1 MRSTGAVIEMKCH
14 CTATFLTHHNQGHFW
29 VVASNVFYFDLS
41 FYYSGMLGS
50 EEKKRIGKLLLFG
63 VSWRM
68 TKARFWLLCWVTV
81 LVWQHPLRFFSRS
94 FERAANVSSSWEVL
108 TFQIYSIQSRCG
120 VIWDPFSSDL
130 GSICD
135 TICLQK
141 SHPNTQCGWQSTEKI
156 QSFSCLSKI
165 SKKSQCLKIT
175 QKVSFSIASEAS

>member
-1 MRSTGAVIEMKCH
+1 MKCH

-50 EEKKRIGKLLLFG
+50 EKKKRIGKLLLFG

-165 SKKSQCLKIT
+165 SRKSTVFENHSKGRI
-175 QKVSFSIASEAS
+175 

>member
-1 MRSTGAVIEMKCH
+1 MFFTSICHSTTLECLAVRK
-14 CTATFLTHHNQGHFW
+14 
-29 VVASNVFYFDLS
+29 
-41 FYYSGMLGS
+41 
-50 EEKKRIGKLLLFG
+50 KKRIGKLLLFG

-135 TICLQK
+135 TICLQTRVVRCFRSK
-141 SHPNTQCGWQSTEKI
+141 NSQCGWQSTEKKD
-156 QSFSCLSKI
+156 QFY
-165 SKKSQCLKIT
+165 T
-175 QKVSFSIASEAS
+175 QKHHHHATTFLWREQHHPANGKV